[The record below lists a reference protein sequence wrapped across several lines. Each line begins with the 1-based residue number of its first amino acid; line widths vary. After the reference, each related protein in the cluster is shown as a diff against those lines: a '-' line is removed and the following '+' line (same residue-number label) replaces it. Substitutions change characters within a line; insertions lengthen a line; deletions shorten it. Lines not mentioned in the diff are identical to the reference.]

1 MSYIETNP
9 VQHATILRIYSEK
22 DEIIVDP
29 EYQRNGGVWTP
40 EKKQLLIDSILNNYD
55 IPKIYFHQFGRDE
68 KNRLGKS
75 FAIIDG
81 KQRLETIWGFI
92 DGNFCLSPDFE
103 YQDSPDI
110 RLAGLS
116 YDDLAKEYPKIKIKF
131 DSFVLPIIGVQT
143 DDLDLIEDMFSR
155 LNEAVPLNSAEK
167 RNAFGGDMVRAIREL
182 SEHSLFSQ
190 KVKFKNNRYQHHEV
204 ASRFLLVEISK
215 IEHNKLIDTKKVYLD
230 AMAKNYKSGHTAIV
244 NQVKVIVKGHMD
256 SMSLCFTE
264 NDNLL
269 RAQGSLVLYYLLFK
283 WAIKN
288 SLIIKRSMLLEFEES
303 VKENRSLAESK
314 YEDADYDLLEFDR
327 LSQHGTNDVSNIRE
341 RLRII
346 TKFLHPTIE
355 LNISD
360 L

>member
-55 IPKIYFHQFGRDE
+55 IPKIYFHQFGREE

-92 DGNFCLSPDFE
+92 DGNFCLSSDFE
-103 YQDSPDI
+103 YQDSPDS

-167 RNAFGGDMVRAIREL
+167 RNAFGGDMVKAIREL
-182 SEHSLFSQ
+182 SEHNLFSN
-190 KVKFKNNRYQHHEV
+190 KVKFKNNRYQHYEV
-204 ASRFLLVEISK
+204 ASRFLLVEVSS

-230 AMAKNYKSGHTAIV
+230 AMAKKYRSGYT
-244 NQVKVIVKGHMD
+244 VIVRQLMGIVWGYLD
-256 SMSLCFTE
+256 SMSSCFTE

-283 WAIKN
+283 WSDENNFHIN
-288 SLIIKRSMLLEFEES
+288 RSMLLEFEEK
-303 VKENRSLAESK
+303 VKNNRSLAEFS

-327 LSQHGTNDVSNIRE
+327 LSQHGTNDVSNIKE

-346 TKFLHPTIE
+346 CNFLQPQTE
-355 LNISD
+355 LIP
-360 L
+360 